1 MKKFL
6 AAIFIFFAALTTG
19 AQGIV
24 DLNPKCEFVINFNP
38 EEKSA
43 LVWLS
48 YNVCRM
54 GFIVQH
60 RADYPA
66 KGTGEMPASFADE
79 RAGRSGALETYVIQ
93 RQKKEMEKDE
103 YWEDVKKVEEAGFLS
118 EYVWTFFR
126 RDDWPEN
133 DKPKKLE
140 EFKCWQAKE
149 IPSHKPE
156 THGKIEFKKKG

>member
-6 AAIFIFFAALTTG
+6 AAVVMVFAALTAD
-19 AQGIV
+19 AQVIV

-38 EEKSA
+38 EGKPA
-43 LVWLS
+43 LVWLA

-66 KGTGEMPASFADE
+66 KGVGAIPASFADE
-79 RAGRSGALETYVIQ
+79 CSGRSGALEVYVAQ
-93 RQKKEMEKDE
+93 REKKEMEKDE

-140 EFKCWQAKE
+140 EFKRWQAKE
-149 IPSHKPE
+149 IPNHKPE
-156 THGKIEFKKKG
+156 TNGKIEFKKKS